1 VGRTIGWHENHDALK
16 VATTLGAQA
25 IGLSKDLG
33 SLEPG
38 KLADLLIMDK
48 NPLENIRNTNSIKY
62 VMKNGRMYEG
72 DSLNEVYPR
81 VQTAPGPE
89 WKVDRPTG
97 VPGMK

>member
-1 VGRTIGWHENHDALK
+1 MKTHDALK

-81 VQTAPGPE
+81 VQAAPGPE